1 MKIKKTNVSCAL
13 HESND
18 ATHKMR
24 RTVTLPMLSWA
35 SPSLARL
42 AGSWCGQCLLCGGP
56 CERRDYKLPLR
67 PSTRKRRFTLTS
79 AWYRCRTF
87 QAHWTH
93 AFAGVG
99 AHGKMI
105 FCGRPSSE
113 RLQEYGMYFLPEGAS
128 SMPKNTPGQ
137 DRAGDLQR
145 VRLTS

>member
-1 MKIKKTNVSCAL
+1 MT
-13 HESND
+13 
-18 ATHKMR
+18 
-24 RTVTLPMLSWA
+24 RTFTLQMLSWA

-42 AGSWCGQCLLCGGP
+42 AVPGVVNVCFVEGLVNVATTNSRCDPVLAKEDSLSQVHGTGVEPSKRTEPMHLLGW
-56 CERRDYKLPLR
+56 ER
-67 PSTRKRRFTLTS
+67 
-79 AWYRCRTF
+79 AE
-87 QAHWTH
+87 
-93 AFAGVG
+93 
-99 AHGKMI
+99 KMI